1 MLPNVMSKIDTYRSK
16 VFCGQYT
23 KDGRVLI
30 TACQDQRIRFYDMTK
45 LADAGYVKTRSTGTS
60 NGLSNAEPSSNLQ
73 FHSVEAKDVGWS
85 ILDVAVSPDGRHA
98 VYSSWSD
105 YSKCLLETFF

>member
-1 MLPNVMSKIDTYRSK
+1 MLPSAMSKVDTYRSK

-45 LADAGYVKTRSTGTS
+45 AFDAGRTKDLSFGPRST
-60 NGLSNAEPSSNLQ
+60 AEP
-73 FHSVEAKDVGWS
+73 FRSVEAKDVGWS

-98 VYSSWSD
+98 IYSSWSD
-105 YSKCLLETFF
+105 YS